1 MSQKESNKMFLI
13 NLLRDLPRPEKVI
26 LSLVS
31 ILSLFL

>member
-13 NLLRDLPRPEKVI
+13 NSLRDLPRPEKVI
-26 LSLVS
+26 LGLVS

>member
-1 MSQKESNKMFLI
+1 MSQKESNKMVLI
-13 NLLRDLPRPEKVI
+13 NSLRDLPRPEKVI